1 MQLNSPRDKPI
12 ELIDGDELI
21 ELLTTHSLLTTGNE
35 GLSPTQTTST
45 LLRNQIAGISEKF
58 QNQFVQIDTRLI
70 LDRRSFG
77 DDHQMSTY
85 KSFGEW
91 TSKIELRFHEQT
103 HGAQTVSRE
112 LLQFQS
118 SGPSNYAD
126 SQQIRKQLDELF
138 QHGLALYEDVQ
149 RAAVPSVAAKYHRIL
164 KEMIREHI
172 VHYIDFVK
180 KSEEILENGGNL
192 IPYDEPLQRVGEL
205 KEAID
210 ETQSGIRDAFRGRGY
225 NHRIRKFS
233 NGQFRCSCGL
243 GSPTGRRRGRISLE
257 DRSQVPR

>member
-138 QHGLALYEDVQ
+138 QHGLAL
-149 RAAVPSVAAKYHRIL
+149 L
-164 KEMIREHI
+164 
-172 VHYIDFVK
+172 
-180 KSEEILENGGNL
+180 
-192 IPYDEPLQRVGEL
+192 
-205 KEAID
+205 
-210 ETQSGIRDAFRGRGY
+210 RGRSESCCSFSRCQVSQDPERDDSRT
-225 NHRIRKFS
+225 HRSLHRLRQEVRGDSRKWWK
-233 NGQFRCSCGL
+233 L
-243 GSPTGRRRGRISLE
+243 DSL
-257 DRSQVPR
+257 